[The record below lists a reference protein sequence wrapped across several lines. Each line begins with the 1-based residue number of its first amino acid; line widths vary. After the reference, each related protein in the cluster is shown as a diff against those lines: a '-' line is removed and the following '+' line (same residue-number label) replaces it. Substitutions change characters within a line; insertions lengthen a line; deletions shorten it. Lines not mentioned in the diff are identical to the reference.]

1 MSINATAKS
10 PGVLADIQSPTPS
23 SMLLVEDSPG
33 EAELFCHAVAFALE
47 SQSASAAPAQVHVR
61 HTATD
66 ALAVLKDWAAR
77 GSDHLPDLVVLDLD
91 LPGGTSVWFL
101 QELRQDALL
110 KNLPV
115 VVMAW
120 SEEESIVRSLYT
132 LGVAAYVIKP
142 LLLADLFTLVSRLCQ
157 EHLPARESAP
167 GIQDWGRGR

>member
-10 PGVLADIQSPTPS
+10 PGVLADTQSPTPS

-47 SQSASAAPAQVHVR
+47 SQSALAAPAQVHVR

-66 ALAVLKDWAAR
+66 ALAVLKDWAAG
-77 GSDHLPDLVVLDLD
+77 GSDHLPELVVLDLD

-157 EHLPARESAP
+157 EHLPARELAP